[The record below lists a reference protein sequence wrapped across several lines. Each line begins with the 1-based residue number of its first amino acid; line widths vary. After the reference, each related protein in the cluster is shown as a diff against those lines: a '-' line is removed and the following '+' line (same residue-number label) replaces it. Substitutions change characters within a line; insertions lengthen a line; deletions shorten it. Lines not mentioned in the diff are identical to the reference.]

1 MSGVSASISSGG
13 KWARSAAPPLL
24 DAPPAQAWNALTVGG
39 YTEKYRIDAGAWPGW
54 HPLAQPGDL
63 APSSCTSTTWGKWA
77 IKPDI
82 VMEAGNMAANP
93 AHADPDYLDDL
104 QLLSTSHN
112 FVTRRMLT
120 TFGDTSAATALAAR
134 LAAMVWAK
142 YPNLRPETVRTLI
155 VHSAHW
161 TPAMMAR
168 FANARAEV
176 DYKGLMRCFG
186 HGVPDLRRLISS
198 LDNSLTLIAESA
210 SCSHSSKRTVA

>member
-104 QLLSTSHN
+104 QLL
-112 FVTRRMLT
+112 
-120 TFGDTSAATALAAR
+120 
-134 LAAMVWAK
+134 
-142 YPNLRPETVRTLI
+142 
-155 VHSAHW
+155 
-161 TPAMMAR
+161 
-168 FANARAEV
+168 
-176 DYKGLMRCFG
+176 
-186 HGVPDLRRLISS
+186 
-198 LDNSLTLIAESA
+198 
-210 SCSHSSKRTVA
+210 